1 MCRCLKNFNAAA
13 KNQGSATWFF
23 ARFSNTSMVCCHARE
38 PRLRAAEA
46 PAATKH
52 SASRSNK
59 FQHNFASAARS
70 SSAPRS
76 NEWCASF
83 EFCWSSPV
91 PVQVPVHVHPYR
103 YKYRYMYW
111 YRYPC
116 MYCCCTSTGTIS
128 GISYGTCTGRLC
140 WYMYMLLVHVRLIGR

>member
-1 MCRCLKNFNAAA
+1 MYLKDRNLKDVNATA

-91 PVQVPVHVHPYR
+91 PVQVPVHVLVQVPVHVLLL
-103 YKYRYMYW
+103 YKYWYDKWHLLRYMYW
-111 YRYPC
+111 
-116 MYCCCTSTGTIS
+116 
-128 GISYGTCTGRLC
+128 
-140 WYMYMLLVHVRLIGR
+140 